1 MKEIS
6 YQTILV
12 TTDGSDLASAAFPHA
27 VLLAK
32 NFNAHVLL
40 FSVSEVVGQ
49 AMAAGPS
56 TNLTAPVAMT
66 QTTAVAISEFNRKGA
81 KEYLEK
87 VKQQFEDAGARAVE
101 TEVSEG
107 IPEEEIVDAAKNVK
121 ADLIIMATHGS
132 SGIERAL
139 LGSVTDYVV
148 RYASCPVLIVH
159 PLKKGG

>member
-1 MKEIS
+1 MKEIK
-6 YQTILV
+6 YQNILV
-12 TTDGSDLASAAFPHA
+12 TTDGSDFASEAFPHA

-32 NFNAHVLL
+32 NFNAHILL

-49 AMAAGPS
+49 ATAAAPS

-66 QTTAVAISEFNRKGA
+66 PTTAVAISEFNKKGA

-87 VKQQFEDAGARAVE
+87 VKQQFEDAGAGAVE
-101 TEVSEG
+101 TEVAEG
-107 IPEEEIVDAAKNVK
+107 VPEEEIVDAANNVK
-121 ADLIIMATHGS
+121 ADLIIMATHGT
-132 SGIERAL
+132 SGLERVL

-159 PLKKGG
+159 PQKK